1 MWRVYN
7 CGVPRWE
14 VTLHPEVDAWYLA
27 LDHDTAK
34 RVEQAIDM
42 LEVEGPSLGRPL
54 VDHVKRARHHN
65 MKELRVGTVRVLF
78 CFDPRREAILLIA
91 GDKRDDWVPW
101 YATAVPIAD
110 DRYDEWLKITDQG
123 GRMLQRE

>member
-54 VDHVKRARHHN
+54 VDHVKGARHHN
-65 MKELRVGTVRVLF
+65 MKSYGSALSASCSASTLAG
-78 CFDPRREAILLIA
+78 RRSCS
-91 GDKRDDWVPW
+91 
-101 YATAVPIAD
+101 
-110 DRYDEWLKITDQG
+110 
-123 GRMLQRE
+123 